1 MIEAVLFDLDG
12 TLADTAPDLGGALN
26 RLLLEE
32 GRVPLP
38 MPLLRPHVSGGARA
52 LIGAGFGLTPESA
65 DYLRL
70 KQRFLEL
77 YEQHICVDSRLF
89 DGMSELLANIEAAKL
104 RWGIVTNKI
113 ERYTRQV
120 VAGLGLEQRADCVV
134 SGDSTPNPKPHPEP
148 MLLACRLAGVNPQH
162 TLYIGDDL
170 RDVQAGHAAGI
181 RTIAAAWGYLGEGLP
196 IEQWK
201 ANGIAVNPAD
211 VPRLIKAAC

>member
-38 MPLLRPHVSGGARA
+38 MPLLRRHVSGGARA
-52 LIGAGFGLTPESA
+52 LIGAGFGLTAESA
-65 DYLRL
+65 DYPRL

-89 DGMSELLANIEAAKL
+89 DGMSELLAGIEAATL

-120 VAGLGLEQRADCVV
+120 VAGLGLAKRAICVV

-148 MLLACRLAGVNPQH
+148 MLLACRLAGVNPQYA
-162 TLYIGDDL
+162 LYIGDDL

-201 ANGIAVNPAD
+201 ADGIAANPAD
-211 VPRLIKAAC
+211 VLRLIKSAC

>member
-26 RLLLEE
+26 RLLQEE
-32 GRVPLP
+32 GCVPLP

-65 DYLRL
+65 GYLRL

-89 DGMSELLANIEAAKL
+89 DGMTELLANIEAAKL

-201 ANGIAVNPAD
+201 AAGIAVNPAD
-211 VPRLIKAAC
+211 VLRLIKAAC

>member
-26 RLLLEE
+26 RLLQEE

-52 LIGAGFGLTPESA
+52 LIGAGFGLTPQGA
-65 DYLRL
+65 DYPRL

-89 DGMSELLANIEAAKL
+89 DGMAELLGGIEAAKL
-104 RWGIVTNKI
+104 CWGIVTNKI
-113 ERYTRQV
+113 ERYTSQV
-120 VAGLGLEQRADCVV
+120 VAGLGLEHRAVCVV

-148 MLLACRLAGVNPQH
+148 LLLACRLAGVNPQH

-181 RTIAAAWGYLGEGLP
+181 RTIVAAWGYLGDGLP
-196 IEQWK
+196 VEQWN
-201 ANGIAVNPAD
+201 AYAIVAHPAD
-211 VPRLIKAAC
+211 VLGLIKAAC

>member
-12 TLADTAPDLGGALN
+12 TLADTAPDLGGVLN
-26 RLLLEE
+26 RLLREE

-52 LIGAGFGLTPESA
+52 LIGAGFGLTAESA

-89 DGMSELLANIEAAKL
+89 DGMTELLANIEAAKL

-120 VAGLGLEQRADCVV
+120 VAGLGLEQRAVCVV
-134 SGDSTPNPKPHPEP
+134 SGDSTPHPKPHAEP

-201 ANGIAVNPAD
+201 ADGIAVNPAD
-211 VPRLIKAAC
+211 VTRLIKAAC